1 MAEPAA
7 KKQKTEEGAA
17 EAEEKKE
24 EPEEE
29 VEKDAVALKGAK
41 LKDKITF
48 LTQDTTLNVVLSSN
62 SSLLLP
68 LSDGGVRHLLAG
80 ARSNVGLKAGRYMFE
95 AKIVE
100 QVSRAEESNKPH
112 PKFVFRVGFSTAA
125 SSPLM
130 GNDETSVCFDM
141 EGFMMHNKE
150 KTSLGMGARCGKGSI
165 VAVVLNLE
173 KGSPNHNTISLFR
186 DGKRVTKPQA
196 LPSALQGKPLYPTV
210 TYRNLAV
217 ALCFGPQPQAP
228 LPFTCHMPQNATT
241 AQASLQEAEKETEY
255 EVLFPICLPDQGGF
269 DWLDSFKKKNPK
281 YTEISDRML
290 LDWAEKSG
298 IYAPKGV
305 GSNDKPDLRF
315 GIPEMDDMSI
325 RRMIQSVA
333 PLQKRNYIVMEVRG
347 NLIKETRADALSTYF
362 DSCYKK
368 VAKVVV
374 GEASKDFVKM
384 SQELL
389 LAEKQEQ
396 SDKEFKMKKE
406 EAARKK
412 AAEKK
417 MKEIE
422 KAKKKAEKERQK
434 KLEEMKKAAEKA
446 KKEAERKKAEA
457 EGKEVPEEEEEEKDV
472 EMDEEEEEEE
482 EEAEEVDEEPPK
494 VELTPEEKKMKFRK
508 TALPDVASSLLNRC
522 FTKFTVPDLEEG
534 FDDIAYEWSQG
545 GKAVDYVSK
554 WIKEKKLTSRVEDL
568 TPSTW
573 FKTKAAAWQK
583 VLSHWQAKVP
593 EYKSK
598 LVKKAQAKQAKEN
611 KKKMAEA
618 KAAAEKAK
626 KEAEK
631 AEAKEEE
638 KDEEVKEEE
647 EKAEAMEVDEE
658 EEEEEEE
665 ADFEGVDIFGVEE
678 VDDIGGGTP
687 LYKEFAHEDWAL
699 MSLSFELHLMAH
711 AFKKDCDDPDRKGI
725 VLEHLAFYYQKY
737 YGKQLNLKSYGIENE
752 AQLVDLAKDCVFIN
766 KDKVLES
773 LLDEEIEYPQV
784 FVKIAEEGRRH
795 RALLVDMGDE
805 SAKLKITHAVSSH
818 HKGGKDSGKGM
829 GMKGHSKGYGKGI
842 MPVGPIGMGPM
853 QQGMGGAPMGMAPMG
868 NMGKGKDF
876 GKGYGHMPFGKG
888 GKGWKGK

>member
-1 MAEPAA
+1 
-7 KKQKTEEGAA
+7 
-17 EAEEKKE
+17 
-24 EPEEE
+24 
-29 VEKDAVALKGAK
+29 
-41 LKDKITF
+41 
-48 LTQDTTLNVVLSSN
+48 
-62 SSLLLP
+62 
-68 LSDGGVRHLLAG
+68 
-80 ARSNVGLKAGRYMFE
+80 
-95 AKIVE
+95 
-100 QVSRAEESNKPH
+100 
-112 PKFVFRVGFSTAA
+112 
-125 SSPLM
+125 
-130 GNDETSVCFDM
+130 
-141 EGFMMHNKE
+141 
-150 KTSLGMGARCGKGSI
+150 MGARYGKGSI

-217 ALCFGPQPQAP
+217 ALSFGPQPQAP
-228 LPFTCHMPQNATT
+228 LPFTCHMPQLATAT
-241 AQASLQEAEKETEY
+241 QATLTEAEKETEY

-325 RRMIQSVA
+325 RRMIQSIA

-374 GEASKDFVKM
+374 GDASKDFVKM
-384 SQELL
+384 SQELM

-434 KLEEMKKAAEKA
+434 KLEEMKK
-446 KKEAERKKAEA
+446 
-457 EGKEVPEEEEEEKDV
+457 
-472 EMDEEEEEEE
+472 
-482 EEAEEVDEEPPK
+482 
-494 VELTPEEKKMKFRK
+494 EKKMKFRK

-534 FDDIAYEWSQG
+534 FDDISYEWSQG
-545 GKAVDYVSK
+545 GKAGEYVTK

-568 TPSTW
+568 TPSVW
-573 FKTKAAAWQK
+573 FKTKASAWQK
-583 VLSHWQAKVP
+583 VLSQWQAKVP

-631 AEAKEEE
+631 AEKEAKEEE

-647 EKAEAMEVDEE
+647 EKAEPMEVEEE

-678 VDDIGGGTP
+678 VDDIGGGMP

-818 HKGGKDSGKGM
+818 HHKGGNYGGGKDSGK

-853 QQGMGGAPMGMAPMG
+853 QQGMGAPMAGMAPMAPMG